1 MSAVPT
7 YTAVHR
13 SAIDELLEGYVSWR
27 EACQAVWLA
36 YERWIGSDRG
46 ERALAYATYLAALD
60 REERAARTYAQHTAH
75 VARIS
80 PLTRTGHGRGAVSA
94 GWSPPCWRRR

>member
-13 SAIDELLEGYVSWR
+13 LAIDELLEGYVSWR
-27 EACQAVWLA
+27 EACRGVWRA

-46 ERALAYATYLAALD
+46 ERALAYAAYLAALD
-60 REERAARTYAQHTAH
+60 GEERAARTYARHTER
-75 VARIS
+75 VTRFS
-80 PLTRTGHGRGAVSA
+80 P
-94 GWSPPCWRRR
+94 

>member
-13 SAIDELLEGYVSWR
+13 LAIDELLEGYVSWR
-27 EACQAVWLA
+27 EACGAVWRA

-46 ERALAYATYLAALD
+46 ERALAYAAYLAALD
-60 REERAARTYAQHTAH
+60 GEERAARTYAHHTER
-75 VARIS
+75 VARFS
-80 PLTRTGHGRGAVSA
+80 T
-94 GWSPPCWRRR
+94 

>member
-13 SAIDELLEGYVSWR
+13 SAIDQLLEGYVSWR
-27 EACQAVWLA
+27 EACAAVWRA

-46 ERALAYATYLAALD
+46 ERALAYAAYLAALD
-60 REERAARTYAQHTAH
+60 GEERTARTYAQHTDR
-75 VARIS
+75 VARF
-80 PLTRTGHGRGAVSA
+80 SA
-94 GWSPPCWRRR
+94 

>member
-13 SAIDELLEGYVSWR
+13 LAIDELLEGYVSWR
-27 EACQAVWLA
+27 EACGAVWRA

-46 ERALAYATYLAALD
+46 ERALAYGAYLAALD
-60 REERAARTYAQHTAH
+60 GEECAARAYAHHTER
-75 VARIS
+75 VARFC
-80 PLTRTGHGRGAVSA
+80 T
-94 GWSPPCWRRR
+94 

>member
-7 YTAVHR
+7 YTAFQR

-36 YERWIGSDRG
+36 YERWAGSDRG
-46 ERALAYATYLAALD
+46 QRGLAYAAYLEALD
-60 REERAARTYAQHTAH
+60 GEERTARTYAHRTAR

-80 PLTRTGHGRGAVSA
+80 A
-94 GWSPPCWRRR
+94 